1 MSDLVPDPRVTFAV
15 IKLQDALEA
24 LPAAVLKQFHNQAGQ
39 QREMLARWQSLF
51 VAEHLPTLAKA
62 EFESFLK
69 AGHFLHGDGS
79 ERSAR
84 RMTEDM
90 ARLRRALTILTD
102 EDRPVA
108 ARLNAI
114 RPDIYWGAHSAT
126 AHLSLPVLTTVLH
139 VSAPQRYG
147 IWNAVADAGLKS
159 VRLWDDRW
167 VGGNHGDIYA
177 AMNRRFQQLA
187 SGLAMDLGALALLW
201 GVLQK

>member
-1 MSDLVPDPRVTFAV
+1 MSELSPDPRVTFAV
-15 IKLQDALEA
+15 IKLQDMLEA
-24 LPAAVLKQFHNQAGQ
+24 LPSAAMKHFYVQAGQ
-39 QREMLARWQSLF
+39 QNEILARWQSLF
-51 VAEHLPTLAKA
+51 VAEHLPALTKA

-69 AGHFLHGDGS
+69 ASHFLHGDGS

-90 ARLRRALTILTD
+90 TRLRKALTILTD
-102 EDRPVA
+102 ENRPVA

-126 AHLSLPVLTTVLH
+126 AHLSLPVLTTALH
-139 VSAPQRYG
+139 ISAPQQYG
-147 IWNAVADAGLKS
+147 LWNAVSDAGLKS

-187 SGLAMDLGALALLW
+187 AGLTMDLGALALLW
-201 GVLQK
+201 SLLQK